1 MLGELGIG
9 SQLLCT
15 RRTWHGGANL
25 ASWCC
30 TMLAELGSQWIIRG
44 TLREKDLMVR
54 VVLLAKKKVSKQMFR
69 NACTYV
75 AVHLSCLTGPLLG
88 SDESTPPA
96 PLWCLILLC
105 WPPRCERRSLHLPPV
120 HIWTSKRGMVIVTH
134 PVLHSSSPFVMTTSS
149 DDSVGISPAKPL
161 AS

>member
-1 MLGELGIG
+1 VYPTDLAWRGESRIMVLHNVGRTRKSMDHTRDFEREG
-9 SQLLCT
+9 S
-15 RRTWHGGANL
+15 
-25 ASWCC
+25 
-30 TMLAELGSQWIIRG
+30 RG
-44 TLREKDLMVR
+44 TCSVACQKEGIKAD
-54 VVLLAKKKVSKQMFR
+54 VSQ
-69 NACTYV
+69 CLYV

-134 PVLHSSSPFVMTTSS
+134 PVLHTSSPFVMTTSS

-161 AS
+161 AG